1 MTSLFKL
8 SLRLEREFPCVE
20 PSPEPVTEQQMSEPA
35 EAQAQDEM
43 RITEN
48 TPARLTLRDRTLRI
62 SVVCFAAAGFQVAS
76 FAAHGGEWSQ
86 LVLAAL
92 AVALGLPFLR
102 ATDVTFD
109 KIRRTCMLRRF
120 DIIRA
125 MRKQLAFRDIR
136 DIRVDVC
143 PGIDSDGISCRL
155 SLVTASGIVPMTV
168 CYEPDL
174 SRHNAM
180 RDMLLDTLFGDS
192 PRPAPVDPI
201 LDLVA
206 EGHIVDAIKVLRQR
220 DGLSLTAARAR
231 IDEIRDTRDA

>member
-1 MTSLFKL
+1 MFLYDWRWSFLAWSLTGTWQRATDVQAGPRK
-8 SLRLEREFPCVE
+8 
-20 PSPEPVTEQQMSEPA
+20 
-35 EAQAQDEM
+35 AQDEM
-43 RITEN
+43 RIIEN
-48 TPARLTLRDRTLRI
+48 TPARLMLRDRTLRI
-62 SVVCFAAAGFQVAS
+62 SVVCFAGAGFQVAS

-109 KIRRTCMLRRF
+109 KIRRTCTLRRF

-143 PGIDSDGISCRL
+143 PGNDSDDSDGISCRL
-155 SLVTASGIVPMTV
+155 SLVTASGVVPMTV